1 VANAVVDA
9 LEPWG
14 ITHLDIPFTAEH
26 VWRAI
31 QSATLTAAAA
41 D

>member
-1 VANAVVDA
+1 VIDA

-14 ITHLDIPFTAEH
+14 ITHLDTSFTAER
-26 VWRAI
+26 VWQAI
-31 QSATLTAAAA
+31 NESGATAQAA